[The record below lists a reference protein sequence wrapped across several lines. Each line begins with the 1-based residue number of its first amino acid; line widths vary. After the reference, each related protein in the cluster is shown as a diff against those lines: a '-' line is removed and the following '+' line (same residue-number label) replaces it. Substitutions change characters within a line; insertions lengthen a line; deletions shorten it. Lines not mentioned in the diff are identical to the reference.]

1 MLLARRDIAAI
12 VPGAGAKN
20 AVLGRGT
27 PSSRSRRRHDS
38 PGPSLSTICSVKAR
52 AVRRTAPPSR
62 RSQTGIGLSTPRRSP
77 RAWYGGRLLGKRA
90 HLTVPHPSVDR
101 YATVILFCETQP
113 KIMPKMGNVSR
124 LHEADGAS
132 RGALVSRLRG
142 SVDTLPVGSQLP
154 SVRELMRRYKVGP
167 ATVGAAFAQLAAE
180 GRVVT
185 LPGRGTFVASP
196 LPARARGDTDW
207 QLTALGER
215 LGTVDELEETPAA
228 PRADPIPLLS
238 AYLPTDLQPLADL
251 RKGMQLAIR
260 REDAWERVPAEGIA
274 ELRAWFSGQIGGG
287 LTEFDTLIAAGAQSA
302 LSSVISALS
311 SPGDALVVE
320 SPTFVNVLAIAR
332 ALKLRL
338 VPVPTDAGGVR
349 VEPLLHALETS
360 RAKLIYLQ
368 PTIANPHGAML
379 AGERRR
385 EVLGAAAAAGAFI
398 IEDDFARDLV
408 FSGAAAPPL
417 ARDDPDGHVIYVR
430 SLTKVIAP
438 SMRVCAICARGGA
451 FERLRAARLL
461 DDLFVPAPLQRTAL
475 QLVTSPSW
483 PKHLRRVCRA
493 LELRRDAM
501 VEAIEEFLPAI
512 DLPFLPR
519 GGLHLWVKLP
529 NQVDEAQLVQRA
541 RQSGVIVS
549 RGRNWFPADAPGP
562 HLRLTY
568 AATDPVSIREGVRR
582 LAAAIGPEEA

>member
-1 MLLARRDIAAI
+1 MQKTD
-12 VPGAGAKN
+12 N
-20 AVLGRGT
+20 
-27 PSSRSRRRHDS
+27 
-38 PGPSLSTICSVKAR
+38 
-52 AVRRTAPPSR
+52 
-62 RSQTGIGLSTPRRSP
+62 
-77 RAWYGGRLLGKRA
+77 
-90 HLTVPHPSVDR
+90 
-101 YATVILFCETQP
+101 
-113 KIMPKMGNVSR
+113 MSR
-124 LHEADGAS
+124 LPEADDVARLGTAEEVS
-132 RGALVSRLRG
+132 SPALISWLRG
-142 SVDTLPVGSQLP
+142 SIDTLPPGSQLP
-154 SVRELMRRYKVGP
+154 SVRELMRRHKVGP
-167 ATVGAAFAQLAAE
+167 GTVGAAFAQLAAE

-185 LPGRGTFVASP
+185 LPGRGTFVARP
-196 LPARARGDTDW
+196 LSAPSRGDTGW

-215 LGTVDELEETPAA
+215 LGAVDELEETAVAPAA
-228 PRADPIPLLS
+228 DPVPLLS

-251 RKGMQLAIR
+251 RRGMHRAIR

-274 ELRAWFSGQIGGG
+274 ELRAWFSRQIGGD
-287 LTEFDTLIAAGAQSA
+287 LTEFETLIAPGAQAA
-302 LSSVISALS
+302 LSSVIRALS

-320 SPTFVNVLAIAR
+320 SPTFVNVLALAR

-349 VEPLLHALETS
+349 VEPFLHALETS

-368 PTIANPHGAML
+368 PTIANPHGATL

-385 EVLGAAAAAGAFI
+385 RVLSGAAAAGAFI

-408 FSGAAAPPL
+408 FSGPAAPPL

-451 FERLRAARLL
+451 FERLRATRLL
-461 DDLFVPAPLQRTAL
+461 DDLFVSAPLQQTAL
-475 QLVTSPSW
+475 ELLTSPAW

-501 VEAIEEFLPAI
+501 VDAIDEFLPGI
-512 DLPFLPR
+512 ELPFLPR
-519 GGLHLWVKLP
+519 GGLHLWVRLP
-529 NQVDEAQLVQRA
+529 NQIDEGQLVQRA
-541 RQSGVIVS
+541 QHTGVIVS

-568 AATDPVSIREGVRR
+568 AATGPESIREGVRR
-582 LAAAIGPEEA
+582 LAAAIGSESAESRETKRPLDRSSRISSD